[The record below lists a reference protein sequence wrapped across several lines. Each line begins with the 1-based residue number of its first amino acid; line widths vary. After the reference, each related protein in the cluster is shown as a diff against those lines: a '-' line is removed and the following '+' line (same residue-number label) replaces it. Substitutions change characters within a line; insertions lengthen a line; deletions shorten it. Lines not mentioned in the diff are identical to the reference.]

1 MEEKE
6 SVLLHQISEC
16 FFFLSNQTKQ
26 QICFKRL
33 LFASLSLSLCVC
45 VCVCKGRMCVCM
57 YVTRGRKGRVF
68 VFGSLLNFLH
78 LVSKTRAL
86 FQKTKL
92 CIRKRHISSLS
103 NQNAQRMQTQNLI
116 QSQQSER
123 LKQPFIASVSFIRS
137 SKNNLDRRTKSFRKD
152 WNSRRT
158 MTARSSK
165 SETRLPSDRAVKLK
179 DEDEEEEKKK
189 MTTTMTMKK
198 KKISLVGLGCPK
210 NTVDAEVI
218 LGDMKRNDFEI
229 VENHE
234 DADAII
240 INSCGFIDDAKSESV
255 QAILEAARLNDG
267 LDGKRK
273 KKIVVTGC
281 LAQRYGEDLQK
292 ELPEADFVVGFEN
305 YAMLPD
311 LIGDALGRTRNSSST
326 STTTATTTTSSTIVS
341 PFALKNTNVITNTDL
356 LIPKKKTFIGTNSPP
371 FRSEIERHRITPKH
385 SAYLRVAEGCDH
397 KCTFCAI
404 PSFRGKFRSKKFDPI
419 IDEAKALGQLGAKEL
434 CLIAEDTNQW
444 GMDLRQQD
452 GRGLA
457 ELLEKL
463 AEVDGI
469 EWIRIL
475 YAYPSYF
482 SEELI
487 TAIADIPEVCKYID
501 IPLQH
506 ITNLSLL
513 RMNRPPR
520 QHAEDL
526 LYKLRDRIPN
536 LALRTTFISGFPG
549 ETEEE
554 HEELMRF
561 CREFK
566 FERLGAFAYSEED
579 GTPAAQYPDQVNNDT
594 RALRRDQ
601 LVAQQQEISEQFA
614 VSRVGETMNVLI
626 DNWDEDM
633 QAWVGRSSLEAPDI
647 DPVVFVSEDAD
658 SKTSSSASEKIE
670 PGQMRKCKIVGSS
683 LFDLEAVCL

>member
-1 MEEKE
+1 MRTLTTTTTTTTT
-6 SVLLHQISEC
+6 SG
-16 FFFLSNQTKQ
+16 TTPP
-26 QICFKRL
+26 R
-33 LFASLSLSLCVC
+33 
-45 VCVCKGRMCVCM
+45 R
-57 YVTRGRKGRVF
+57 RK
-68 VFGSLLNFLH
+68 
-78 LVSKTRAL
+78 AP
-86 FQKTKL
+86 
-92 CIRKRHISSLS
+92 SS
-103 NQNAQRMQTQNLI
+103 
-116 QSQQSER
+116 
-123 LKQPFIASVSFIRS
+123 S
-137 SKNNLDRRTKSFRKD
+137 SSSS
-152 WNSRRT
+152 SRRRDHHHHRAISNPENYNDVQKKAAAGKAT
-158 MTARSSK
+158 NESK
-165 SETRLPSDRAVKLK
+165 G
-179 DEDEEEEKKK
+179 EKKK
-189 MTTTMTMKK
+189 KNARV
-198 KKISLVGLGCPK
+198 SLVGLGCPK
-210 NTVDAEVI
+210 NVVDAEVM
-218 LGDMKRNDFEI
+218 LGDMRKNGYD
-229 VENHE
+229 VTENHE

-255 QAILEAARLNDG
+255 EAILEASKLSG
-267 LDGKRK
+267 GK

-292 ELPEADFVVGFEN
+292 ELPEVDLIVGFEN
-305 YAMLPD
+305 YGMLPSLVEESLRERD
-311 LIGDALGRTRNSSST
+311 DESR
-326 STTTATTTTSSTIVS
+326 IVS
-341 PFALKNTNVITNTDL
+341 PFDPASQKRSGSATGTISKNIITNDDL
-356 LIPKKKTFIGTNSPP
+356 VLPKKKTLVGGNSPP
-371 FRSEIERHRITPKH
+371 FRSEIDRVRITPKH

-404 PSFRGKFRSKKFDPI
+404 PSFRGKFRSKKFEPI
-419 IDEAKALGQLGAKEL
+419 VDEAKALGQLGAKEL

-444 GMDLRQQD
+444 GMDLRAQD

-457 ELLEKL
+457 ELLETL

-482 SEELI
+482 SDELI
-487 TAIADIPEVCKYID
+487 TAIADVPQVCKYID

-526 LYKLRDRIPN
+526 LYKLRDRIPG

-554 HEELMRF
+554 HEELMQF

-579 GTPAAQYPDQVNNDT
+579 GTPAAEYPDQVPDDL

-601 LVAQQQEISEQFA
+601 LVAQQQEISESFA
-614 VSRVGETMNVLI
+614 QSRIGQTLDVLI
-626 DNWDEDM
+626 DSFDEDM
-633 QAWVGRSSLEAPDI
+633 NAWVGRTSLEAPDI
-647 DPVVFVSEDAD
+647 DPVVFVSEE
-658 SKTSSSASEKIE
+658 EKEERELVQRIE

-683 LFDLEAVCL
+683 LFDLEAVAL

>member
-1 MEEKE
+1 MRTLTTTTTTT
-6 SVLLHQISEC
+6 SG
-16 FFFLSNQTKQ
+16 TTPP
-26 QICFKRL
+26 R
-33 LFASLSLSLCVC
+33 
-45 VCVCKGRMCVCM
+45 R
-57 YVTRGRKGRVF
+57 RK
-68 VFGSLLNFLH
+68 
-78 LVSKTRAL
+78 TP
-86 FQKTKL
+86 
-92 CIRKRHISSLS
+92 SS
-103 NQNAQRMQTQNLI
+103 
-116 QSQQSER
+116 
-123 LKQPFIASVSFIRS
+123 S
-137 SKNNLDRRTKSFRKD
+137 SS
-152 WNSRRT
+152 SRRRDHHHHRAISNPENYNDVQKKAAAGKAT
-158 MTARSSK
+158 NESK
-165 SETRLPSDRAVKLK
+165 G
-179 DEDEEEEKKK
+179 EKKK
-189 MTTTMTMKK
+189 KNARV
-198 KKISLVGLGCPK
+198 SLVGLGCPK
-210 NTVDAEVI
+210 NVVDAEVM
-218 LGDMKRNDFEI
+218 LGDMRKNGYD
-229 VENHE
+229 VTENHE

-255 QAILEAARLNDG
+255 EAILEASKLSG
-267 LDGKRK
+267 GK

-292 ELPEADFVVGFEN
+292 ELPEVDLIVGFEN
-305 YAMLPD
+305 YGMLPSLVEESLRERD
-311 LIGDALGRTRNSSST
+311 DESR
-326 STTTATTTTSSTIVS
+326 IVS
-341 PFALKNTNVITNTDL
+341 PFDPASQKRSGSATGTMSKNIITNDDL
-356 LIPKKKTFIGTNSPP
+356 VLPKKKTLVGGNSPP
-371 FRSEIERHRITPKH
+371 FRSEIDRVRITPKH

-404 PSFRGKFRSKKFDPI
+404 PSFRGKFRSKKFEPI
-419 IDEAKALGQLGAKEL
+419 VDEAKALGQLGAKEL

-444 GMDLRQQD
+444 GMDLRAQD

-457 ELLEKL
+457 ELLETL

-482 SEELI
+482 SDELI
-487 TAIADIPEVCKYID
+487 TAIADVPQVCKYID

-526 LYKLRDRIPN
+526 LYKLRDRIPG

-554 HEELMRF
+554 HEELMQF

-579 GTPAAQYPDQVNNDT
+579 GTPAAEYPDQVPDDL

-601 LVAQQQEISEQFA
+601 LVAQQQEISESFA
-614 VSRVGETMNVLI
+614 QSRIGQTLDVLI
-626 DNWDEDM
+626 DSFDEDM
-633 QAWVGRSSLEAPDI
+633 NAWVGRTSLEAPDI
-647 DPVVFVSEDAD
+647 DPVVFVSEE
-658 SKTSSSASEKIE
+658 EKEERGLVQRIE

-683 LFDLEAVCL
+683 LFDLEAVAL

>member
-1 MEEKE
+1 MRTLTTTTTTTTT
-6 SVLLHQISEC
+6 SG
-16 FFFLSNQTKQ
+16 TTPP
-26 QICFKRL
+26 R
-33 LFASLSLSLCVC
+33 
-45 VCVCKGRMCVCM
+45 R
-57 YVTRGRKGRVF
+57 RK
-68 VFGSLLNFLH
+68 
-78 LVSKTRAL
+78 AP
-86 FQKTKL
+86 
-92 CIRKRHISSLS
+92 SS
-103 NQNAQRMQTQNLI
+103 
-116 QSQQSER
+116 
-123 LKQPFIASVSFIRS
+123 S
-137 SKNNLDRRTKSFRKD
+137 SSS
-152 WNSRRT
+152 SRRRDHHHHRAISNPENYNDVQKKAAAGKAT
-158 MTARSSK
+158 NESK
-165 SETRLPSDRAVKLK
+165 G
-179 DEDEEEEKKK
+179 EKKK
-189 MTTTMTMKK
+189 KNARV
-198 KKISLVGLGCPK
+198 SLVGLGCPK
-210 NTVDAEVI
+210 NVVDAEVM
-218 LGDMKRNDFEI
+218 LGDMRKNGYD
-229 VENHE
+229 VTENHE

-255 QAILEAARLNDG
+255 EAILEASKLSG
-267 LDGKRK
+267 GK

-292 ELPEADFVVGFEN
+292 ELPEVDLIVGFEN
-305 YAMLPD
+305 YGMLPSLVEESLRERD
-311 LIGDALGRTRNSSST
+311 DESR
-326 STTTATTTTSSTIVS
+326 IVS
-341 PFALKNTNVITNTDL
+341 PFDPASQKRSGSATGTMSKNIITNDDL
-356 LIPKKKTFIGTNSPP
+356 VLPKKKTLVGGNSPP
-371 FRSEIERHRITPKH
+371 FRSEIDRVRITPKH

-404 PSFRGKFRSKKFDPI
+404 PSFRGKFRSKKFEPI
-419 IDEAKALGQLGAKEL
+419 VDEAKALGQLGAKEL

-444 GMDLRQQD
+444 GMDLRAQD

-457 ELLEKL
+457 ELLETL

-482 SEELI
+482 SDELI
-487 TAIADIPEVCKYID
+487 TAIADVPQVCKYID

-526 LYKLRDRIPN
+526 LYKLRDRIPG

-554 HEELMRF
+554 HEELMQF

-579 GTPAAQYPDQVNNDT
+579 GTPAAEYPDQVPDDL

-601 LVAQQQEISEQFA
+601 LVAQQQEISESFA
-614 VSRVGETMNVLI
+614 QSRIGQTLDVLI
-626 DNWDEDM
+626 DSFDEDM
-633 QAWVGRSSLEAPDI
+633 NAWVGRTSLEAPDI
-647 DPVVFVSEDAD
+647 DPVVFVSEE
-658 SKTSSSASEKIE
+658 EKEERGLVQRIE

-683 LFDLEAVCL
+683 LFDLEAVAL

>member
-1 MEEKE
+1 MRTLTTTTTTT
-6 SVLLHQISEC
+6 SG
-16 FFFLSNQTKQ
+16 TTPP
-26 QICFKRL
+26 R
-33 LFASLSLSLCVC
+33 
-45 VCVCKGRMCVCM
+45 R
-57 YVTRGRKGRVF
+57 RK
-68 VFGSLLNFLH
+68 
-78 LVSKTRAL
+78 AP
-86 FQKTKL
+86 
-92 CIRKRHISSLS
+92 SS
-103 NQNAQRMQTQNLI
+103 
-116 QSQQSER
+116 
-123 LKQPFIASVSFIRS
+123 S
-137 SKNNLDRRTKSFRKD
+137 SS
-152 WNSRRT
+152 SRRREHHHNRAISNPENYNDVQKKAAAGKAT
-158 MTARSSK
+158 NESK
-165 SETRLPSDRAVKLK
+165 G
-179 DEDEEEEKKK
+179 EKKK
-189 MTTTMTMKK
+189 KNARV
-198 KKISLVGLGCPK
+198 SLVGLGCPK
-210 NTVDAEVI
+210 NVVDAEVM
-218 LGDMKRNDFEI
+218 LGDMRKNGYD
-229 VENHE
+229 VTENHE

-255 QAILEAARLNDG
+255 EAILEASKLSG
-267 LDGKRK
+267 GK

-292 ELPEADFVVGFEN
+292 ELPEVDLIVGFEN
-305 YAMLPD
+305 YGMLPSLVEESLRERD
-311 LIGDALGRTRNSSST
+311 DESR
-326 STTTATTTTSSTIVS
+326 IVS
-341 PFALKNTNVITNTDL
+341 PFDPASQKRSGSATGTMSKNIITNDDLVLPKKNTLV
-356 LIPKKKTFIGTNSPP
+356 GGNSPP
-371 FRSEIERHRITPKH
+371 FRSEIDRVRITPKH

-404 PSFRGKFRSKKFDPI
+404 PSFRGKFRSKKFEPI
-419 IDEAKALGQLGAKEL
+419 VDEAKALGQLGAKEL

-444 GMDLRQQD
+444 GMDLRAQD

-457 ELLEKL
+457 ELLETL

-482 SEELI
+482 SDELI
-487 TAIADIPEVCKYID
+487 TAIADVPQVCKYID

-526 LYKLRDRIPN
+526 LYKLRDRIPG

-554 HEELMRF
+554 HEELMQF

-579 GTPAAQYPDQVNNDT
+579 GTPAAEYPDQVPDDL

-601 LVAQQQEISEQFA
+601 LVAQQQEISESFA
-614 VSRVGETMNVLI
+614 QSRIGQTLDVLI
-626 DNWDEDM
+626 DSFDEDM
-633 QAWVGRSSLEAPDI
+633 NAWVGRTSLEAPDI
-647 DPVVFVSEDAD
+647 DPVVFVSE
-658 SKTSSSASEKIE
+658 EEIEERGLVQRIE

-683 LFDLEAVCL
+683 LFDLEAVAL

>member
-1 MEEKE
+1 MRTLTTTTTTTTSGTTPPRRRKA
-6 SVLLHQISEC
+6 
-16 FFFLSNQTKQ
+16 LS
-26 QICFKRL
+26 
-33 LFASLSLSLCVC
+33 S
-45 VCVCKGRMCVCM
+45 
-57 YVTRGRKGRVF
+57 
-68 VFGSLLNFLH
+68 
-78 LVSKTRAL
+78 
-86 FQKTKL
+86 
-92 CIRKRHISSLS
+92 
-103 NQNAQRMQTQNLI
+103 
-116 QSQQSER
+116 
-123 LKQPFIASVSFIRS
+123 
-137 SKNNLDRRTKSFRKD
+137 
-152 WNSRRT
+152 SRRREHHHHRAISNPENYNDVQKKAAAGKAT
-158 MTARSSK
+158 NESK
-165 SETRLPSDRAVKLK
+165 G
-179 DEDEEEEKKK
+179 EKKK
-189 MTTTMTMKK
+189 KNARV
-198 KKISLVGLGCPK
+198 SLVGLGCPK
-210 NTVDAEVI
+210 NVVDAEVM
-218 LGDMKRNDFEI
+218 LGDMRKNGYD
-229 VENHE
+229 VTENHE

-255 QAILEAARLNDG
+255 EAILEASKLSG
-267 LDGKRK
+267 GK

-292 ELPEADFVVGFEN
+292 ELPEVDLIVGFEN
-305 YAMLPD
+305 YGMLPSLVEESLRERD
-311 LIGDALGRTRNSSST
+311 DESR
-326 STTTATTTTSSTIVS
+326 IVS
-341 PFALKNTNVITNTDL
+341 PFDPASQKRSGSATGTMSKNIITNDDL
-356 LIPKKKTFIGTNSPP
+356 VLPKKKTLVGGNSPP
-371 FRSEIERHRITPKH
+371 FRSEIDRVRITPKH

-404 PSFRGKFRSKKFDPI
+404 PSFRGKFRSKKFEPI
-419 IDEAKALGQLGAKEL
+419 VDEAKALGQLGAKEL

-444 GMDLRQQD
+444 GMDLRAQD

-457 ELLEKL
+457 ELLETL

-482 SEELI
+482 SDELI
-487 TAIADIPEVCKYID
+487 TAIADVPQVCKYID

-526 LYKLRDRIPN
+526 LYKLRDRIPG

-554 HEELMRF
+554 HEELMQF

-579 GTPAAQYPDQVNNDT
+579 GTPAAEYPDQVPDDL

-601 LVAQQQEISEQFA
+601 LVAQQQEISESFA
-614 VSRVGETMNVLI
+614 QSRIGQTLDVLI
-626 DNWDEDM
+626 DSFDEDM
-633 QAWVGRSSLEAPDI
+633 NAWVGRTSLEAPDI
-647 DPVVFVSEDAD
+647 DPVVFVSEE
-658 SKTSSSASEKIE
+658 EKEERRLVQRIE

-683 LFDLEAVCL
+683 LFDLEAVAL

>member
-1 MEEKE
+1 MRTLTTTTTTTTTT
-6 SVLLHQISEC
+6 SG
-16 FFFLSNQTKQ
+16 TTPP
-26 QICFKRL
+26 R
-33 LFASLSLSLCVC
+33 
-45 VCVCKGRMCVCM
+45 R
-57 YVTRGRKGRVF
+57 RK
-68 VFGSLLNFLH
+68 
-78 LVSKTRAL
+78 AP
-86 FQKTKL
+86 
-92 CIRKRHISSLS
+92 SS
-103 NQNAQRMQTQNLI
+103 
-116 QSQQSER
+116 
-123 LKQPFIASVSFIRS
+123 S
-137 SKNNLDRRTKSFRKD
+137 SS
-152 WNSRRT
+152 SRRRDHHHHRAISNPENYNDVQKKAAAGKAT
-158 MTARSSK
+158 NESK
-165 SETRLPSDRAVKLK
+165 G
-179 DEDEEEEKKK
+179 EKKK
-189 MTTTMTMKK
+189 KNARV
-198 KKISLVGLGCPK
+198 SLVGLGCPK
-210 NTVDAEVI
+210 NVVDAEVM
-218 LGDMKRNDFEI
+218 LGDMRKNGYD
-229 VENHE
+229 VTENHE

-255 QAILEAARLNDG
+255 EAILEASKLSG
-267 LDGKRK
+267 GK

-292 ELPEADFVVGFEN
+292 ELPEVDLIVGFEN
-305 YAMLPD
+305 YGMLPSLVEESLRERD
-311 LIGDALGRTRNSSST
+311 DESR
-326 STTTATTTTSSTIVS
+326 IVS
-341 PFALKNTNVITNTDL
+341 PFDPASQKRSGSATGTMSKNIITNDDL
-356 LIPKKKTFIGTNSPP
+356 VLPKKKTLVGGNSPP
-371 FRSEIERHRITPKH
+371 FRSEIDRVRITPKH

-404 PSFRGKFRSKKFDPI
+404 PSFRGKFRSKKFEPI
-419 IDEAKALGQLGAKEL
+419 VDEAKALGQLGAKEL

-444 GMDLRQQD
+444 GMDLRAQD

-457 ELLEKL
+457 ELLETL

-482 SEELI
+482 SDELI
-487 TAIADIPEVCKYID
+487 TAIADVPQVCKYID

-526 LYKLRDRIPN
+526 LYKLRDRIPG

-554 HEELMRF
+554 HEELMQF

-579 GTPAAQYPDQVNNDT
+579 GTPAAEYPDQVPDDL

-601 LVAQQQEISEQFA
+601 LVAQQQEISESFA
-614 VSRVGETMNVLI
+614 QSRIGQTLDVLI
-626 DNWDEDM
+626 DSFDEDM
-633 QAWVGRSSLEAPDI
+633 NAWVGRTSLEAPDI
-647 DPVVFVSEDAD
+647 DPVVFVSEE
-658 SKTSSSASEKIE
+658 EKEERGLVQRIE

-683 LFDLEAVCL
+683 LFDLEAVAL

>member
-1 MEEKE
+1 MRTLTTTTTTTTTTSGTTPPRRRKAP
-6 SVLLHQISEC
+6 
-16 FFFLSNQTKQ
+16 LS
-26 QICFKRL
+26 
-33 LFASLSLSLCVC
+33 
-45 VCVCKGRMCVCM
+45 
-57 YVTRGRKGRVF
+57 
-68 VFGSLLNFLH
+68 
-78 LVSKTRAL
+78 
-86 FQKTKL
+86 
-92 CIRKRHISSLS
+92 SS
-103 NQNAQRMQTQNLI
+103 
-116 QSQQSER
+116 
-123 LKQPFIASVSFIRS
+123 S
-137 SKNNLDRRTKSFRKD
+137 S
-152 WNSRRT
+152 SRRRDHHHHRAISNPENYNDVQKKAAAGKAT
-158 MTARSSK
+158 NESK
-165 SETRLPSDRAVKLK
+165 G
-179 DEDEEEEKKK
+179 EKKK
-189 MTTTMTMKK
+189 KNARV
-198 KKISLVGLGCPK
+198 SLVGLGCPK
-210 NTVDAEVI
+210 NVVDAEVM
-218 LGDMKRNDFEI
+218 LGDMRKNGYD
-229 VENHE
+229 VTENHE

-255 QAILEAARLNDG
+255 EAILEASKLSG
-267 LDGKRK
+267 GK

-292 ELPEADFVVGFEN
+292 ELPEVDLIVGFEN
-305 YAMLPD
+305 YGMLPSLVEESLRERD
-311 LIGDALGRTRNSSST
+311 DESR
-326 STTTATTTTSSTIVS
+326 IVS
-341 PFALKNTNVITNTDL
+341 PFDPASQKRSGSATGTMSKNIITNDDL
-356 LIPKKKTFIGTNSPP
+356 VLPKKKTLVGGNSPP
-371 FRSEIERHRITPKH
+371 FRSEIDRVRITPKH

-404 PSFRGKFRSKKFDPI
+404 PSFRGKFRSKKFEPI
-419 IDEAKALGQLGAKEL
+419 VDEAKALGQLGAKEL

-444 GMDLRQQD
+444 GMDLRAQD

-457 ELLEKL
+457 ELLETL

-482 SEELI
+482 SDELI
-487 TAIADIPEVCKYID
+487 TAIADVPQVCKYID

-526 LYKLRDRIPN
+526 LYKLRDRIPG

-554 HEELMRF
+554 HEELMQF

-579 GTPAAQYPDQVNNDT
+579 GTPAAEYPDQVPDDL

-601 LVAQQQEISEQFA
+601 LVAQQQEISESFA
-614 VSRVGETMNVLI
+614 QSRIGQTLDVLI
-626 DNWDEDM
+626 DSFDEDM
-633 QAWVGRSSLEAPDI
+633 NAWVGRTSLEAPDI
-647 DPVVFVSEDAD
+647 DPVVFISEE
-658 SKTSSSASEKIE
+658 EKEERGLVQRIE

-683 LFDLEAVCL
+683 LFDLEAVAL

>member
-1 MEEKE
+1 MRTLTTTTTTTTT
-6 SVLLHQISEC
+6 SG
-16 FFFLSNQTKQ
+16 TTPP
-26 QICFKRL
+26 R
-33 LFASLSLSLCVC
+33 
-45 VCVCKGRMCVCM
+45 R
-57 YVTRGRKGRVF
+57 RK
-68 VFGSLLNFLH
+68 
-78 LVSKTRAL
+78 AP
-86 FQKTKL
+86 
-92 CIRKRHISSLS
+92 SS
-103 NQNAQRMQTQNLI
+103 
-116 QSQQSER
+116 
-123 LKQPFIASVSFIRS
+123 S
-137 SKNNLDRRTKSFRKD
+137 SSSS
-152 WNSRRT
+152 SRRRDHHHHRAISNPENYNDVQKKAAAGKAT
-158 MTARSSK
+158 NESK
-165 SETRLPSDRAVKLK
+165 G
-179 DEDEEEEKKK
+179 EKKK
-189 MTTTMTMKK
+189 KNARV
-198 KKISLVGLGCPK
+198 SLVGLGCPK
-210 NTVDAEVI
+210 NVVDAEVM
-218 LGDMKRNDFEI
+218 LGDMRKNGYD
-229 VENHE
+229 VTENHE

-255 QAILEAARLNDG
+255 EAILEASKLSG
-267 LDGKRK
+267 GK

-292 ELPEADFVVGFEN
+292 ELPEVDLIVGFEN
-305 YAMLPD
+305 YGMLPSLVEESLRERD
-311 LIGDALGRTRNSSST
+311 DESR
-326 STTTATTTTSSTIVS
+326 IVS
-341 PFALKNTNVITNTDL
+341 PFDPASQKRSGSATGTMSKNIITNDDL
-356 LIPKKKTFIGTNSPP
+356 VLPKKKTLVGGNSPP
-371 FRSEIERHRITPKH
+371 FRSEIDRVRITPKH

-404 PSFRGKFRSKKFDPI
+404 PSFRGKFRSKKFEPI
-419 IDEAKALGQLGAKEL
+419 VDEAKALGQLGAKEL

-444 GMDLRQQD
+444 GMDLRAQD

-457 ELLEKL
+457 ELLETL

-482 SEELI
+482 SDELI
-487 TAIADIPEVCKYID
+487 TAIADVPQVCKYID

-526 LYKLRDRIPN
+526 LYKLRDRIPG

-554 HEELMRF
+554 HEELMQF

-579 GTPAAQYPDQVNNDT
+579 GTPAAEYPDQVPDDL

-601 LVAQQQEISEQFA
+601 LVAQQQEISESFA
-614 VSRVGETMNVLI
+614 QSRIGQTLDVLI
-626 DNWDEDM
+626 DSFDEDM
-633 QAWVGRSSLEAPDI
+633 NAWVGRTSLEAPDI
-647 DPVVFVSEDAD
+647 DPVVFVSEE
-658 SKTSSSASEKIE
+658 EKEERELVQRIE

-683 LFDLEAVCL
+683 LFDLEAVAL

>member
-1 MEEKE
+1 MRTLTTTTTTT
-6 SVLLHQISEC
+6 SG
-16 FFFLSNQTKQ
+16 TTPP
-26 QICFKRL
+26 R
-33 LFASLSLSLCVC
+33 
-45 VCVCKGRMCVCM
+45 R
-57 YVTRGRKGRVF
+57 RK
-68 VFGSLLNFLH
+68 
-78 LVSKTRAL
+78 AP
-86 FQKTKL
+86 
-92 CIRKRHISSLS
+92 SS
-103 NQNAQRMQTQNLI
+103 
-116 QSQQSER
+116 
-123 LKQPFIASVSFIRS
+123 S
-137 SKNNLDRRTKSFRKD
+137 S
-152 WNSRRT
+152 SRRRDHHHHRAISNPENYNDVQKKAAAGKAT
-158 MTARSSK
+158 NESK
-165 SETRLPSDRAVKLK
+165 G
-179 DEDEEEEKKK
+179 EKKK
-189 MTTTMTMKK
+189 KNARV
-198 KKISLVGLGCPK
+198 SLVGLGCPK
-210 NTVDAEVI
+210 NVVDAEVM
-218 LGDMKRNDFEI
+218 LGDMRKNGYD
-229 VENHE
+229 VTENHE

-255 QAILEAARLNDG
+255 EAILEASKLSG
-267 LDGKRK
+267 GK

-292 ELPEADFVVGFEN
+292 ELPEVDLIVGFEN
-305 YAMLPD
+305 YGMLPSLVEESLRERD
-311 LIGDALGRTRNSSST
+311 DESR
-326 STTTATTTTSSTIVS
+326 IVS
-341 PFALKNTNVITNTDL
+341 PFDPASQKRSGSATGTMSKNIITNDDL
-356 LIPKKKTFIGTNSPP
+356 VLPKKKTLVGGNSPP
-371 FRSEIERHRITPKH
+371 FRSEIDRVRITPKH

-404 PSFRGKFRSKKFDPI
+404 PSFRGKFRSKKFEPI
-419 IDEAKALGQLGAKEL
+419 VDEAKALGQLGAKEL

-444 GMDLRQQD
+444 GMDLRAQD

-457 ELLEKL
+457 ELLETL

-482 SEELI
+482 SDELI
-487 TAIADIPEVCKYID
+487 TAIADVPQVCKYID

-526 LYKLRDRIPN
+526 LYKLRDRIPG

-554 HEELMRF
+554 HEELMQF

-579 GTPAAQYPDQVNNDT
+579 GTPAAEYPDQVPDDL

-601 LVAQQQEISEQFA
+601 LVAQQQEISESFA
-614 VSRVGETMNVLI
+614 QSRIGQTLDVLI
-626 DNWDEDM
+626 DSFDEDM
-633 QAWVGRSSLEAPDI
+633 NAWVGRTSLEAPDI
-647 DPVVFVSEDAD
+647 DPVVFVSEE
-658 SKTSSSASEKIE
+658 EKEERGLVQRIE

-683 LFDLEAVCL
+683 LFDLEAVAL

>member
-1 MEEKE
+1 MRTLTTTTTTT
-6 SVLLHQISEC
+6 SG
-16 FFFLSNQTKQ
+16 TTPP
-26 QICFKRL
+26 R
-33 LFASLSLSLCVC
+33 
-45 VCVCKGRMCVCM
+45 R
-57 YVTRGRKGRVF
+57 RK
-68 VFGSLLNFLH
+68 
-78 LVSKTRAL
+78 AP
-86 FQKTKL
+86 
-92 CIRKRHISSLS
+92 SS
-103 NQNAQRMQTQNLI
+103 
-116 QSQQSER
+116 
-123 LKQPFIASVSFIRS
+123 S
-137 SKNNLDRRTKSFRKD
+137 SSSS
-152 WNSRRT
+152 SRRREHHHHHHRAISNPENYNDVQKKAAAGKAT
-158 MTARSSK
+158 NESK
-165 SETRLPSDRAVKLK
+165 G
-179 DEDEEEEKKK
+179 EKKK
-189 MTTTMTMKK
+189 KNARV
-198 KKISLVGLGCPK
+198 SLVGLGCPK
-210 NTVDAEVI
+210 NVVDAEVM
-218 LGDMKRNDFEI
+218 LGDMRKNGYD
-229 VENHE
+229 VTENHE

-255 QAILEAARLNDG
+255 EAILEASKLSG
-267 LDGKRK
+267 GK

-292 ELPEADFVVGFEN
+292 ELPEVDLIVGFEN
-305 YAMLPD
+305 YGMLPSLVEESLRERD
-311 LIGDALGRTRNSSST
+311 DESR
-326 STTTATTTTSSTIVS
+326 IVS
-341 PFALKNTNVITNTDL
+341 PFDPASQKRSGSATGTMSKNIITNDDL
-356 LIPKKKTFIGTNSPP
+356 VLPKKKTLVGGNSPP
-371 FRSEIERHRITPKH
+371 FRSEIDRVRITPKH

-404 PSFRGKFRSKKFDPI
+404 PSFRGKFRSKKFEPI
-419 IDEAKALGQLGAKEL
+419 VDEAKALGQLGAKEL

-444 GMDLRQQD
+444 GMDLRAQD

-457 ELLEKL
+457 ELLETL

-482 SEELI
+482 SDELI
-487 TAIADIPEVCKYID
+487 TAIADVPQVCKYID

-526 LYKLRDRIPN
+526 LYKLRDRIPG

-554 HEELMRF
+554 HEELMQF

-579 GTPAAQYPDQVNNDT
+579 GTPAAEYPDQVPDDL

-601 LVAQQQEISEQFA
+601 LVAQQQEISESFA
-614 VSRVGETMNVLI
+614 QSRIGQTLDVLI
-626 DNWDEDM
+626 DSFDEDM
-633 QAWVGRSSLEAPDI
+633 NAWVGRTSLEAPDI
-647 DPVVFVSEDAD
+647 DPVVFVSEE
-658 SKTSSSASEKIE
+658 EKEERELVQRIE

-683 LFDLEAVCL
+683 LFDLEAVAL

>member
-1 MEEKE
+1 MRTLTTTTTTT
-6 SVLLHQISEC
+6 SG
-16 FFFLSNQTKQ
+16 TTPP
-26 QICFKRL
+26 R
-33 LFASLSLSLCVC
+33 
-45 VCVCKGRMCVCM
+45 R
-57 YVTRGRKGRVF
+57 RK
-68 VFGSLLNFLH
+68 
-78 LVSKTRAL
+78 AP
-86 FQKTKL
+86 
-92 CIRKRHISSLS
+92 SS
-103 NQNAQRMQTQNLI
+103 
-116 QSQQSER
+116 
-123 LKQPFIASVSFIRS
+123 S
-137 SKNNLDRRTKSFRKD
+137 SS
-152 WNSRRT
+152 SRRREHHHHRAISNPENYNDVQKKAAAGKAT
-158 MTARSSK
+158 NESK
-165 SETRLPSDRAVKLK
+165 G
-179 DEDEEEEKKK
+179 EKKK
-189 MTTTMTMKK
+189 KNARV
-198 KKISLVGLGCPK
+198 SLVGLGCPK
-210 NTVDAEVI
+210 NVVDAEVM
-218 LGDMKRNDFEI
+218 LGDMRKNGYD
-229 VENHE
+229 VTENHE

-255 QAILEAARLNDG
+255 EAILEASKLSG
-267 LDGKRK
+267 GK

-292 ELPEADFVVGFEN
+292 ELPEVDLIVGFEN
-305 YAMLPD
+305 YGMLPSLVEESLRERD
-311 LIGDALGRTRNSSST
+311 DESR
-326 STTTATTTTSSTIVS
+326 IVS
-341 PFALKNTNVITNTDL
+341 PFDPASQKRSGSATGTMSKNIITNDDL
-356 LIPKKKTFIGTNSPP
+356 VLPKKKTLVGGNSPP
-371 FRSEIERHRITPKH
+371 FRSEIDRVRITPKH

-404 PSFRGKFRSKKFDPI
+404 PSFRGKFRSKKFEPI
-419 IDEAKALGQLGAKEL
+419 VDEAKALGQLGAKEL

-444 GMDLRQQD
+444 GMDLRAQD

-457 ELLEKL
+457 ELLETL

-482 SEELI
+482 SDELI
-487 TAIADIPEVCKYID
+487 TAIADVPQVCKYID

-526 LYKLRDRIPN
+526 LYKLRDRIPG

-554 HEELMRF
+554 HEELMQF

-579 GTPAAQYPDQVNNDT
+579 GTPAAEYPDQVPDDL

-601 LVAQQQEISEQFA
+601 LVAQQQEISESFA
-614 VSRVGETMNVLI
+614 QSRIGQTLDVLI
-626 DNWDEDM
+626 DSFDEDM
-633 QAWVGRSSLEAPDI
+633 NAWVGRTSLEAPDI
-647 DPVVFVSEDAD
+647 DPVVFVSEE
-658 SKTSSSASEKIE
+658 EKEERGLVQRIE

-683 LFDLEAVCL
+683 LFDLEAVAL

>member
-1 MEEKE
+1 MRTLTTTTTTTTTTSGTTPPRRRKAP
-6 SVLLHQISEC
+6 
-16 FFFLSNQTKQ
+16 LS
-26 QICFKRL
+26 
-33 LFASLSLSLCVC
+33 
-45 VCVCKGRMCVCM
+45 
-57 YVTRGRKGRVF
+57 
-68 VFGSLLNFLH
+68 
-78 LVSKTRAL
+78 
-86 FQKTKL
+86 
-92 CIRKRHISSLS
+92 SS
-103 NQNAQRMQTQNLI
+103 
-116 QSQQSER
+116 
-123 LKQPFIASVSFIRS
+123 S
-137 SKNNLDRRTKSFRKD
+137 S
-152 WNSRRT
+152 SRRRDHHHHRAISNPENYNDVQKKAAAGKAT
-158 MTARSSK
+158 NESK
-165 SETRLPSDRAVKLK
+165 G
-179 DEDEEEEKKK
+179 EKKK
-189 MTTTMTMKK
+189 KNARV
-198 KKISLVGLGCPK
+198 SLVGLGCPK
-210 NTVDAEVI
+210 NVVDAEVM
-218 LGDMKRNDFEI
+218 LGDMRKNGYD
-229 VENHE
+229 VTENHE

-255 QAILEAARLNDG
+255 EAILEASKLSG
-267 LDGKRK
+267 GK

-292 ELPEADFVVGFEN
+292 ELPEVDLIVGFEN
-305 YAMLPD
+305 YGMLPSLVEESLRERD
-311 LIGDALGRTRNSSST
+311 DESR
-326 STTTATTTTSSTIVS
+326 IVS
-341 PFALKNTNVITNTDL
+341 PFDPASQKRSGSATGTMSKNIITNDDL
-356 LIPKKKTFIGTNSPP
+356 VLPKKKTLVGGNSPP
-371 FRSEIERHRITPKH
+371 FRSEIDRVRITPKH

-404 PSFRGKFRSKKFDPI
+404 PSFRGKFRSKKLEPI
-419 IDEAKALGQLGAKEL
+419 VDEAKALGQLGAKEL

-444 GMDLRQQD
+444 GMDLRAQD

-457 ELLEKL
+457 ELLETL

-482 SEELI
+482 SDELI
-487 TAIADIPEVCKYID
+487 TAIADVPQVCKYID

-526 LYKLRDRIPN
+526 LYKLRDRIPG

-554 HEELMRF
+554 HEELMQF

-579 GTPAAQYPDQVNNDT
+579 GTPAAEYPDQVPDDL

-601 LVAQQQEISEQFA
+601 LVAQQQEISESFA
-614 VSRVGETMNVLI
+614 QSRIGQTLDVLI
-626 DNWDEDM
+626 DSFDEDM
-633 QAWVGRSSLEAPDI
+633 NAWVGRTSLEAPDI
-647 DPVVFVSEDAD
+647 DPVVFVSEE
-658 SKTSSSASEKIE
+658 EKEERELVQRIE

-683 LFDLEAVCL
+683 LFDLEAVAL

>member
-1 MEEKE
+1 MRTLTTTTTTTTT
-6 SVLLHQISEC
+6 SG
-16 FFFLSNQTKQ
+16 TTPP
-26 QICFKRL
+26 R
-33 LFASLSLSLCVC
+33 
-45 VCVCKGRMCVCM
+45 R
-57 YVTRGRKGRVF
+57 RK
-68 VFGSLLNFLH
+68 
-78 LVSKTRAL
+78 AP
-86 FQKTKL
+86 
-92 CIRKRHISSLS
+92 SS
-103 NQNAQRMQTQNLI
+103 
-116 QSQQSER
+116 
-123 LKQPFIASVSFIRS
+123 S
-137 SKNNLDRRTKSFRKD
+137 SS
-152 WNSRRT
+152 SRRREHHHHRAISNPENYNDVQKKAAAGKAT
-158 MTARSSK
+158 NESK
-165 SETRLPSDRAVKLK
+165 G
-179 DEDEEEEKKK
+179 EKKK
-189 MTTTMTMKK
+189 KNARV
-198 KKISLVGLGCPK
+198 SLVGLGCPK
-210 NTVDAEVI
+210 NVVDAEVM
-218 LGDMKRNDFEI
+218 LGDMRKNGYD
-229 VENHE
+229 VTENHE

-255 QAILEAARLNDG
+255 EAILEASKLSG
-267 LDGKRK
+267 GK

-292 ELPEADFVVGFEN
+292 ELPEVDLIVGFEN
-305 YAMLPD
+305 YGMLPSLVEESLRERD
-311 LIGDALGRTRNSSST
+311 DESR
-326 STTTATTTTSSTIVS
+326 IVS
-341 PFALKNTNVITNTDL
+341 PFDPASQKRSGSATGTMSKNIITNDDL
-356 LIPKKKTFIGTNSPP
+356 VLPKKKTLVGGNSPP
-371 FRSEIERHRITPKH
+371 FRSEIDRVRITPKH

-404 PSFRGKFRSKKFDPI
+404 PSFRGKFRSKKFEPI
-419 IDEAKALGQLGAKEL
+419 VDEAKALGQLGAKEL

-444 GMDLRQQD
+444 GMDLRAQD

-457 ELLEKL
+457 ELLETL

-482 SEELI
+482 SDELI
-487 TAIADIPEVCKYID
+487 TAIADVPQVCKYID

-526 LYKLRDRIPN
+526 LYKLRDRIPG

-554 HEELMRF
+554 HEELMQF

-579 GTPAAQYPDQVNNDT
+579 GTPAAEYPDQVPDDL

-601 LVAQQQEISEQFA
+601 LVAQQQEISESFA
-614 VSRVGETMNVLI
+614 QSRIGQTLDVLI
-626 DNWDEDM
+626 DSFDEDM
-633 QAWVGRSSLEAPDI
+633 NAWVGRTSLEAPDI
-647 DPVVFVSEDAD
+647 DPVVFVPEE
-658 SKTSSSASEKIE
+658 EKEERGLVQRIE

-683 LFDLEAVCL
+683 LFDLEAVAL

>member
-1 MEEKE
+1 MRTLTTTTTTTTT
-6 SVLLHQISEC
+6 SG
-16 FFFLSNQTKQ
+16 TTPP
-26 QICFKRL
+26 R
-33 LFASLSLSLCVC
+33 
-45 VCVCKGRMCVCM
+45 R
-57 YVTRGRKGRVF
+57 RK
-68 VFGSLLNFLH
+68 
-78 LVSKTRAL
+78 AP
-86 FQKTKL
+86 
-92 CIRKRHISSLS
+92 SS
-103 NQNAQRMQTQNLI
+103 
-116 QSQQSER
+116 
-123 LKQPFIASVSFIRS
+123 S
-137 SKNNLDRRTKSFRKD
+137 SS
-152 WNSRRT
+152 SRRRDHHHHRAISNPENYNDVQKKAAAGKAT
-158 MTARSSK
+158 NESK
-165 SETRLPSDRAVKLK
+165 G
-179 DEDEEEEKKK
+179 EKKK
-189 MTTTMTMKK
+189 KNARV
-198 KKISLVGLGCPK
+198 SLVGLGCPK
-210 NTVDAEVI
+210 NVVDAEVM
-218 LGDMKRNDFEI
+218 LGDMRKNGYD
-229 VENHE
+229 VTENHE

-255 QAILEAARLNDG
+255 EAILEASKLSG
-267 LDGKRK
+267 GK

-292 ELPEADFVVGFEN
+292 ELPEVDLIVGFEN
-305 YAMLPD
+305 YGMLPSLVEESLRERD
-311 LIGDALGRTRNSSST
+311 DENR
-326 STTTATTTTSSTIVS
+326 IVS
-341 PFALKNTNVITNTDL
+341 PFDPASQKRSGSATGTMSKNIITNDDL
-356 LIPKKKTFIGTNSPP
+356 VLPKKKTLVGGNSPP
-371 FRSEIERHRITPKH
+371 FRSEIDRVRITPKH

-404 PSFRGKFRSKKFDPI
+404 PSFRGKFRSKKFEPI
-419 IDEAKALGQLGAKEL
+419 VDEAKALGQLGAKEL

-444 GMDLRQQD
+444 GMDLRAQD

-457 ELLEKL
+457 ELLETL

-482 SEELI
+482 SDELI
-487 TAIADIPEVCKYID
+487 TAIADVPQVCKYID

-526 LYKLRDRIPN
+526 LYKLRDRIPG

-554 HEELMRF
+554 HEELMQF

-579 GTPAAQYPDQVNNDT
+579 GTPAAEYPDQVPDDL

-601 LVAQQQEISEQFA
+601 LVAQQQEISESFA
-614 VSRVGETMNVLI
+614 QSRIGQTLDVLI
-626 DNWDEDM
+626 DSFDEDM
-633 QAWVGRSSLEAPDI
+633 NAWVGRTSLEAPDI
-647 DPVVFVSEDAD
+647 DPVVFVSEE
-658 SKTSSSASEKIE
+658 EKEERGLVQRIE

-683 LFDLEAVCL
+683 LFDLEAVAL

>member
-1 MEEKE
+1 MRTLTTTTTTTTTSGTTPPRRRKAP
-6 SVLLHQISEC
+6 
-16 FFFLSNQTKQ
+16 LS
-26 QICFKRL
+26 
-33 LFASLSLSLCVC
+33 
-45 VCVCKGRMCVCM
+45 
-57 YVTRGRKGRVF
+57 
-68 VFGSLLNFLH
+68 
-78 LVSKTRAL
+78 
-86 FQKTKL
+86 
-92 CIRKRHISSLS
+92 SS
-103 NQNAQRMQTQNLI
+103 
-116 QSQQSER
+116 
-123 LKQPFIASVSFIRS
+123 S
-137 SKNNLDRRTKSFRKD
+137 S
-152 WNSRRT
+152 SRRRDHHHHRAISNPENYNDVQKKAAAGKAT
-158 MTARSSK
+158 NESK
-165 SETRLPSDRAVKLK
+165 G
-179 DEDEEEEKKK
+179 EKKK
-189 MTTTMTMKK
+189 KNARV
-198 KKISLVGLGCPK
+198 SLVGLGCPK
-210 NTVDAEVI
+210 NVVDAEVM
-218 LGDMKRNDFEI
+218 LGDMRKNGYD
-229 VENHE
+229 VTENHE

-255 QAILEAARLNDG
+255 EAILEASKLSG
-267 LDGKRK
+267 GK

-292 ELPEADFVVGFEN
+292 ELPEVDLIVGFEN
-305 YAMLPD
+305 YGMLPSLVEESLRERD
-311 LIGDALGRTRNSSST
+311 DESR
-326 STTTATTTTSSTIVS
+326 IVS
-341 PFALKNTNVITNTDL
+341 PFDPASQKRSGSATGTMSKNIITNDDL
-356 LIPKKKTFIGTNSPP
+356 VLPKKKTLVGGNSPP
-371 FRSEIERHRITPKH
+371 FRSEIDRVRITPKH

-404 PSFRGKFRSKKFDPI
+404 PSFRGKFRSKKFEPI
-419 IDEAKALGQLGAKEL
+419 VDEAKALGQLGAKEL

-444 GMDLRQQD
+444 GMDLRAQD

-457 ELLEKL
+457 ELLETL

-482 SEELI
+482 SDELI
-487 TAIADIPEVCKYID
+487 TAIADVPQVCKYID

-526 LYKLRDRIPN
+526 LYKLRDRIPG

-554 HEELMRF
+554 HEELMQF

-579 GTPAAQYPDQVNNDT
+579 GTPAAEYPDQVPDDL

-601 LVAQQQEISEQFA
+601 LVAQQQEISESFA
-614 VSRVGETMNVLI
+614 QSRIGQTLDVLI
-626 DNWDEDM
+626 DSFDEDM
-633 QAWVGRSSLEAPDI
+633 NAWVGRTSLEAPDI
-647 DPVVFVSEDAD
+647 DPVVFVSEE
-658 SKTSSSASEKIE
+658 EKEERELVQRIE

-683 LFDLEAVCL
+683 LFDLEAVAL

>member
-1 MEEKE
+1 MRTLTTTTTTTT
-6 SVLLHQISEC
+6 SG
-16 FFFLSNQTKQ
+16 TTPP
-26 QICFKRL
+26 R
-33 LFASLSLSLCVC
+33 
-45 VCVCKGRMCVCM
+45 R
-57 YVTRGRKGRVF
+57 RK
-68 VFGSLLNFLH
+68 
-78 LVSKTRAL
+78 AP
-86 FQKTKL
+86 
-92 CIRKRHISSLS
+92 SS
-103 NQNAQRMQTQNLI
+103 
-116 QSQQSER
+116 
-123 LKQPFIASVSFIRS
+123 S
-137 SKNNLDRRTKSFRKD
+137 SSS
-152 WNSRRT
+152 SRRRDHHHHRAISNPENYNDVQKKAAAGKAT
-158 MTARSSK
+158 NESK
-165 SETRLPSDRAVKLK
+165 G
-179 DEDEEEEKKK
+179 EKKK
-189 MTTTMTMKK
+189 KNARV
-198 KKISLVGLGCPK
+198 SLVGLGCPK
-210 NTVDAEVI
+210 NVVDAEVM
-218 LGDMKRNDFEI
+218 LGDMRKNGYD
-229 VENHE
+229 VTENHE

-255 QAILEAARLNDG
+255 EAILEASKLSG
-267 LDGKRK
+267 GK

-292 ELPEADFVVGFEN
+292 ELPEVDLIVGFEN
-305 YAMLPD
+305 YGMLPSLVEESLRERD
-311 LIGDALGRTRNSSST
+311 DESR
-326 STTTATTTTSSTIVS
+326 IVS
-341 PFALKNTNVITNTDL
+341 PFDPASQKRSGSATGTMSKNIITNDDL
-356 LIPKKKTFIGTNSPP
+356 VLPKKKTLVGGNSPP
-371 FRSEIERHRITPKH
+371 FRSEIDRVRITPKH

-404 PSFRGKFRSKKFDPI
+404 PSFRGKFRSKKFEPI
-419 IDEAKALGQLGAKEL
+419 VDEAKALGQLGAKEL

-444 GMDLRQQD
+444 GMDLRAQD

-457 ELLEKL
+457 ELLETL

-482 SEELI
+482 SDELI
-487 TAIADIPEVCKYID
+487 TAIADVPQVCKYID

-526 LYKLRDRIPN
+526 LYKLRDRIPG

-554 HEELMRF
+554 HEELMQF

-579 GTPAAQYPDQVNNDT
+579 GTPAAEYPDQVPDDL

-601 LVAQQQEISEQFA
+601 LVAQQQEISESFA
-614 VSRVGETMNVLI
+614 QSRIGQTLDVLI
-626 DNWDEDM
+626 DSFDEDM
-633 QAWVGRSSLEAPDI
+633 NAWVGRTSLEAPDI
-647 DPVVFVSEDAD
+647 DPVVFVSEE
-658 SKTSSSASEKIE
+658 EKEERGLVQRIE

-683 LFDLEAVCL
+683 LFDLEAVAL

>member
-1 MEEKE
+1 MRTLTTTTTTTTTSGTTPPRRRKAP
-6 SVLLHQISEC
+6 
-16 FFFLSNQTKQ
+16 LS
-26 QICFKRL
+26 
-33 LFASLSLSLCVC
+33 
-45 VCVCKGRMCVCM
+45 
-57 YVTRGRKGRVF
+57 
-68 VFGSLLNFLH
+68 
-78 LVSKTRAL
+78 
-86 FQKTKL
+86 
-92 CIRKRHISSLS
+92 SS
-103 NQNAQRMQTQNLI
+103 
-116 QSQQSER
+116 
-123 LKQPFIASVSFIRS
+123 S
-137 SKNNLDRRTKSFRKD
+137 S
-152 WNSRRT
+152 SRRRDHHHHRAISNPENYNDVQKKAAAGKAT
-158 MTARSSK
+158 NESK
-165 SETRLPSDRAVKLK
+165 G
-179 DEDEEEEKKK
+179 EKKK
-189 MTTTMTMKK
+189 KNARV
-198 KKISLVGLGCPK
+198 SLVGLGCPK
-210 NTVDAEVI
+210 NVVDAEVM
-218 LGDMKRNDFEI
+218 LGDMRKNGYD
-229 VENHE
+229 VTENHE

-255 QAILEAARLNDG
+255 EAILEASKLSG
-267 LDGKRK
+267 GK

-292 ELPEADFVVGFEN
+292 ELPEVDLIVGFEN
-305 YAMLPD
+305 YGMLPSLVEESLRERD
-311 LIGDALGRTRNSSST
+311 DESR
-326 STTTATTTTSSTIVS
+326 IVS
-341 PFALKNTNVITNTDL
+341 PFDPASQKRSGSATGTMSKNIITNDDL
-356 LIPKKKTFIGTNSPP
+356 VLPKKKTLVGGNSPP
-371 FRSEIERHRITPKH
+371 FRSEIDRVRITPKH

-404 PSFRGKFRSKKFDPI
+404 PSFRGKFRSKKFEPI
-419 IDEAKALGQLGAKEL
+419 VDEAKALGQLGAKEL

-444 GMDLRQQD
+444 GMDLRAQD

-457 ELLEKL
+457 ELLETL

-482 SEELI
+482 SDELI
-487 TAIADIPEVCKYID
+487 TAIADVPQVCKYID

-526 LYKLRDRIPN
+526 LYKLRDRIPG

-554 HEELMRF
+554 HEELMQF

-579 GTPAAQYPDQVNNDT
+579 GTPAAEYPDQVPDDL

-601 LVAQQQEISEQFA
+601 LVSQQQEISESFA
-614 VSRVGETMNVLI
+614 QSRIGQTLDVLI
-626 DNWDEDM
+626 DSFDEDM
-633 QAWVGRSSLEAPDI
+633 NAWVGRTSLEAPDI
-647 DPVVFVSEDAD
+647 DPVVFVSEE
-658 SKTSSSASEKIE
+658 EKEERELVQRIE

-683 LFDLEAVCL
+683 LFDLEAVAL

>member
-1 MEEKE
+1 MRTLTTTTTTT
-6 SVLLHQISEC
+6 SG
-16 FFFLSNQTKQ
+16 TTPP
-26 QICFKRL
+26 R
-33 LFASLSLSLCVC
+33 
-45 VCVCKGRMCVCM
+45 R
-57 YVTRGRKGRVF
+57 RK
-68 VFGSLLNFLH
+68 
-78 LVSKTRAL
+78 AP
-86 FQKTKL
+86 
-92 CIRKRHISSLS
+92 SS
-103 NQNAQRMQTQNLI
+103 
-116 QSQQSER
+116 
-123 LKQPFIASVSFIRS
+123 S
-137 SKNNLDRRTKSFRKD
+137 SSS
-152 WNSRRT
+152 SRRRDHHHRAISNPENYNDVQKKAAAGKAT
-158 MTARSSK
+158 NESK
-165 SETRLPSDRAVKLK
+165 G
-179 DEDEEEEKKK
+179 EKKK
-189 MTTTMTMKK
+189 KNARV
-198 KKISLVGLGCPK
+198 SLVGLGCPK
-210 NTVDAEVI
+210 NVVDAEVM
-218 LGDMKRNDFEI
+218 LGDMRKNGYD
-229 VENHE
+229 VTENHE

-255 QAILEAARLNDG
+255 EAILEASKLSG
-267 LDGKRK
+267 GK

-292 ELPEADFVVGFEN
+292 ELPEVDLIVGFEN
-305 YAMLPD
+305 YGMLPSLVEESLRERD
-311 LIGDALGRTRNSSST
+311 DESR
-326 STTTATTTTSSTIVS
+326 IVS
-341 PFALKNTNVITNTDL
+341 PFDPASQKRSGSATGTMSKNIITNDDL
-356 LIPKKKTFIGTNSPP
+356 VLPKKKTLVGGNSPP
-371 FRSEIERHRITPKH
+371 FRSEIDRVRITPKH

-404 PSFRGKFRSKKFDPI
+404 PSFRGKFRSKKFEPI
-419 IDEAKALGQLGAKEL
+419 VDEAKALGQLGAKEL

-444 GMDLRQQD
+444 GMDLRAQD

-457 ELLEKL
+457 ELLETL

-482 SEELI
+482 SDELI
-487 TAIADIPEVCKYID
+487 TAIADVPQVCKYID

-526 LYKLRDRIPN
+526 LYKLRDRIPG

-554 HEELMRF
+554 HEELMQF

-579 GTPAAQYPDQVNNDT
+579 GTPAAEYPDQVPDDL

-601 LVAQQQEISEQFA
+601 LVAQQQEISESFA
-614 VSRVGETMNVLI
+614 QSRIGQTLDVLI
-626 DNWDEDM
+626 DSFDEDM
-633 QAWVGRSSLEAPDI
+633 NAWVGRTSLEAPDI
-647 DPVVFVSEDAD
+647 DPVVFVSEE
-658 SKTSSSASEKIE
+658 EKEERGLVQRIE

-683 LFDLEAVCL
+683 LFDLEAVAL

>member
-1 MEEKE
+1 MRTLTTTTTTTTTT
-6 SVLLHQISEC
+6 SG
-16 FFFLSNQTKQ
+16 TTPP
-26 QICFKRL
+26 R
-33 LFASLSLSLCVC
+33 
-45 VCVCKGRMCVCM
+45 R
-57 YVTRGRKGRVF
+57 RK
-68 VFGSLLNFLH
+68 
-78 LVSKTRAL
+78 AP
-86 FQKTKL
+86 
-92 CIRKRHISSLS
+92 SS
-103 NQNAQRMQTQNLI
+103 
-116 QSQQSER
+116 
-123 LKQPFIASVSFIRS
+123 S
-137 SKNNLDRRTKSFRKD
+137 SS
-152 WNSRRT
+152 SRRRDHHHHRAISNPENYNDVQKKAAAGKAT
-158 MTARSSK
+158 NESK
-165 SETRLPSDRAVKLK
+165 G
-179 DEDEEEEKKK
+179 EKKK
-189 MTTTMTMKK
+189 KNARV
-198 KKISLVGLGCPK
+198 SLVGLGCPK
-210 NTVDAEVI
+210 NVVDAEVM
-218 LGDMKRNDFEI
+218 LGDMRKNGYD
-229 VENHE
+229 VTENHE

-255 QAILEAARLNDG
+255 EAILEASKLSG
-267 LDGKRK
+267 GK

-292 ELPEADFVVGFEN
+292 ELPEVDLIVGFEN
-305 YAMLPD
+305 YGMLPSLVEESLRERD
-311 LIGDALGRTRNSSST
+311 DESR
-326 STTTATTTTSSTIVS
+326 IVS
-341 PFALKNTNVITNTDL
+341 PFDPASQKRSGSATGTMSKNIITNDDL
-356 LIPKKKTFIGTNSPP
+356 VLPKKKTLVGGNSPP
-371 FRSEIERHRITPKH
+371 FRSEIDRVRITPKH

-404 PSFRGKFRSKKFDPI
+404 PSFRGKFRSKKFEPI
-419 IDEAKALGQLGAKEL
+419 VDEAKALGQLGAKEL

-444 GMDLRQQD
+444 GMDLRAQD

-457 ELLEKL
+457 ELLETL

-482 SEELI
+482 SDELI
-487 TAIADIPEVCKYID
+487 TAIADVPQVCKYID

-526 LYKLRDRIPN
+526 LYKLRDRIPG

-554 HEELMRF
+554 HEELMQF

-579 GTPAAQYPDQVNNDT
+579 GTPAAEYPDQVPDDL

-601 LVAQQQEISEQFA
+601 LVAQQQEISESFA
-614 VSRVGETMNVLI
+614 QSRIGQTLDVLI
-626 DNWDEDM
+626 DSFDEDM
-633 QAWVGRSSLEAPDI
+633 NAWVGRTSLEAPDI
-647 DPVVFVSEDAD
+647 DPVVFVSEE
-658 SKTSSSASEKIE
+658 EKEERELVQRIE

-683 LFDLEAVCL
+683 LFDLEAVAL

>member
-1 MEEKE
+1 MRTLTTTTTTTTTTSGTTPPRRRK
-6 SVLLHQISEC
+6 
-16 FFFLSNQTKQ
+16 
-26 QICFKRL
+26 
-33 LFASLSLSLCVC
+33 AS
-45 VCVCKGRMCVCM
+45 
-57 YVTRGRKGRVF
+57 
-68 VFGSLLNFLH
+68 
-78 LVSKTRAL
+78 
-86 FQKTKL
+86 
-92 CIRKRHISSLS
+92 SS
-103 NQNAQRMQTQNLI
+103 
-116 QSQQSER
+116 
-123 LKQPFIASVSFIRS
+123 S
-137 SKNNLDRRTKSFRKD
+137 SSSS
-152 WNSRRT
+152 SRRRDHHHHRAISNPENYNDVQKKAAAGKAT
-158 MTARSSK
+158 NESK
-165 SETRLPSDRAVKLK
+165 G
-179 DEDEEEEKKK
+179 EKKK
-189 MTTTMTMKK
+189 KNARV
-198 KKISLVGLGCPK
+198 SLVGLGCPK
-210 NTVDAEVI
+210 NVVDAEVM
-218 LGDMKRNDFEI
+218 LGDMRKNGYD
-229 VENHE
+229 VTENHE

-255 QAILEAARLNDG
+255 EAILEASKLSG
-267 LDGKRK
+267 GK

-292 ELPEADFVVGFEN
+292 ELPEVDLIVGFEN
-305 YAMLPD
+305 YGMLPSLVEESLRERD
-311 LIGDALGRTRNSSST
+311 DESR
-326 STTTATTTTSSTIVS
+326 IVS
-341 PFALKNTNVITNTDL
+341 PFDPASQKRSGSATGTMSKNIITNDDL
-356 LIPKKKTFIGTNSPP
+356 VLPKKKTLVGGNSPP
-371 FRSEIERHRITPKH
+371 FRSEIDRVRITPKH

-404 PSFRGKFRSKKFDPI
+404 PSFRGKFRSKKFEPI
-419 IDEAKALGQLGAKEL
+419 VDEAKALGQLGAKEL

-444 GMDLRQQD
+444 GMDLRAQD

-457 ELLEKL
+457 ELLETL

-482 SEELI
+482 SDELI
-487 TAIADIPEVCKYID
+487 TAIADVPQVCKYID

-526 LYKLRDRIPN
+526 LYKLRDRIPG

-554 HEELMRF
+554 HEELMQF

-579 GTPAAQYPDQVNNDT
+579 GTPAAEYPDQVPDDL

-601 LVAQQQEISEQFA
+601 LVAQQQEISESFA
-614 VSRVGETMNVLI
+614 QSRIGQTLDVLI
-626 DNWDEDM
+626 DSFDEDM
-633 QAWVGRSSLEAPDI
+633 NAWVGRTSLEAPDI
-647 DPVVFVSEDAD
+647 DPVVFVSEE
-658 SKTSSSASEKIE
+658 EKEERELVQRIE

-683 LFDLEAVCL
+683 LFDLEAVAL